1 MFNLEGGIMSYYN
14 DSDSSYVSIRKI
26 DGRTKIS
33 RVENAARGIEAASNS
48 SADVAK
54 AAFHE
59 ISNCSDASARTDI
72 ITAYKRFLDS
82 HTEEI
87 KEGFETIRQA

>member
-1 MFNLEGGIMSYYN
+1 MSYYN

-26 DGRTKIS
+26 DGRTKIA
-33 RVENAARGIEAASNS
+33 RVENAARGIEAATNS

-59 ISNCSDASARTDI
+59 LSTCSDGSARADI
-72 ITAYKRFLDS
+72 KEAYERFLGS
-82 HTEEI
+82 HTDEI